1 MKIKQENKDTI
12 NIKIDPIQLIKKL
25 YELKTQLD
33 KLDDIKLTDENNTFD
48 SKFDLNFVK
57 LTGYHCK
64 NETDFW
70 NPTGLAFNSDQNEMV
85 IADSF
90 NHCCKVIDSQTG
102 NYSRSSINLID
113 LNTPRDLCF
122 NNDKK
127 NILISDSG
135 NHQICILNYSD
146 FKLITKFGH
155 YGTEPGH
162 FSDPRGICVDSL
174 NRIFVADRN
183 NHRIQVFDYNGNFL
197 NGENFS
203 NKNCL
208 GLFRPDH
215 KMNNCSSYI
224 EIQNN
229 FLIFVIV
236 Y

>member
-1 MKIKQENKDTI
+1 MGNKTI
-12 NIKIDPIQLIKKL
+12 WSRL
-25 YELKTQLD
+25 
-33 KLDDIKLTDENNTFD
+33 
-48 SKFDLNFVK
+48 LNFVK

-135 NHQICILNYSD
+135 NHQICILSQLNQKENKYLKLFPSLP
-146 FKLITKFGH
+146 KIWGNLWLRRRVLPNLIT
-155 YGTEPGH
+155 
-162 FSDPRGICVDSL
+162 S
-174 NRIFVADRN
+174 NR
-183 NHRIQVFDYNGNFL
+183 NF
-197 NGENFS
+197 
-203 NKNCL
+203 K
-208 GLFRPDH
+208 P
-215 KMNNCSSYI
+215 
-224 EIQNN
+224 
-229 FLIFVIV
+229 
-236 Y
+236 